1 MVFYNIIKKNLNEY
15 KKNRE
20 NDKRF
25 LKRQKELIKR
35 ENEIQKEIDKE
46 YKEQVKKE
54 KEEKYKDKSKK
65 EVIMLEIKDAFKE
78 SFSDPELKELE
89 EYKTEA
95 EKEEDKKKKQ
105 AEKKFLIGAI
115 SIFSSIIVVAIIGL
129 LIFGEI
135 IKTDLEKVTQP
146 ILEDY
151 YLKTFNEK
159 PKLQGITY
167 LDKEKHIVLA
177 RFRSGINVMCVDNK
191 HIGDDSTYGSIYN
204 DYKNYLINV
213 MQAPNFIIHK
223 PKLSYVPYEVKYNY
237 YIDYIDTLP
246 SDLTFNELLSNHS
259 LDIVDIIIYERDI
272 NKENIKNML
281 NNFGNNSIIYLIK
294 TSGQNVINFS
304 VVTKDSIQSF
314 DVLEEKYSNQD
325 DTFFKFDQSINKVE
339 YVDIITKSDGFD
351 RDNYKYTNI
360 KTFEVDHSYLRYTGS
375 REEDTRSEYYLVR
388 LKKGLSYDNFTI
400 LTGHGESY
408 SLYDE
413 DKTPLVLGIE
423 TQNGY
428 LVFGTKEVMIGNRD
442 SERKSWLCRLNLC

>member
-1 MVFYNIIKKNLNEY
+1 MGFYNIIKKNLNEY
-15 KKNRE
+15 KKNKE
-20 NDKRF
+20 DNKRF

-35 ENEIQKEIDKE
+35 EEEIQKEIDKE
-46 YKEQVKKE
+46 YKEQVKKDR
-54 KEEKYKDKSKK
+54 EEKYKDKSKK

-78 SFSDPELKELE
+78 SFTDPELEELE

-159 PKLQGITY
+159 PKLQDITY

-177 RFRSGINVMCVDNK
+177 KFKSGINVMCVDNK
-191 HIGDDSTYGSIYN
+191 HIGNDSTYESIYS
-204 DYKNYLINV
+204 DYKAYLINT

-223 PKLSYVPYEVKYNY
+223 PKLSYVPYEVNYNY

-246 SDLTFNELLSNHS
+246 SDLTFNELLNSHS
-259 LDIVDIIIYERDI
+259 LDIVDTIIYERDI

-281 NNFGNNSIIYLIK
+281 NSFGNNSVIYLIK
-294 TSGQNVINFS
+294 TSGQSVINFS
-304 VVTKDSIQSF
+304 VVTKDKIESF
-314 DVLEEKYSNQD
+314 DVIEEKYSSQN

-339 YVDIITKSDGFD
+339 YVDISTQRDGYD
-351 RDNYKYTNI
+351 RDNYKYSNI
-360 KTFEVDHSYLRYTGS
+360 KVLNIDHSYLPYSSS

-388 LKKGLSYDNFTI
+388 LKKGLSYDNFTL
-400 LTGHGESY
+400 LTGYRDSY

-413 DKTPLVLGIE
+413 EKTPLVLGIE

-428 LVFGTKEVMIGNRD
+428 LVFGTKEVIIGNKD
-442 SERKSWLCRLNLC
+442 TERKSWLCRLNLC